1 MPTVQEIATSFKLK
15 IIGSPTIEIVRATS
29 LDDQAEDAI
38 TWVKSPSFIEKIEVG
53 IVLLSDDFAI
63 EPKPGV
69 TYLLTAKSPKL
80 VFSNILTT
88 YFSPPVD
95 YYLINEVEKHRANP
109 NLKISDFVFIGQNV
123 SIGNGTIIF
132 PNVVIEANSIIG
144 QNCVIKSHVSIGTEG
159 LGVELNPETGILE
172 KFPQLGKV
180 VFEDFVEIGPAST
193 VRRGALKNTIVRK
206 GTKIG
211 SMTNIGHNCDIGE
224 NCILTAGI
232 VVSGSSKVGNH
243 VFIGVN
249 ASIRNAVNIGSHVQ
263 IGMGSVV
270 VKDVEDHTTLIGNPA
285 KVKD

>member
-1 MPTVQEIATSFKLK
+1 MPTTQDIASSFNLK
-15 IIGSPTIEIVRATS
+15 IIGSPSVNILRATS
-29 LDDQAEDAI
+29 LDDQADDAI
-38 TWVKSPSFIEKIEVG
+38 TWVKSMAFIDKIERG
-53 IVLLSDDFAI
+53 IVLVSADLVLEEKA
-63 EPKPGV
+63 GV
-69 TYLLTAKSPKL
+69 TYLLTNDSPKL
-80 VFSNILTT
+80 VFSSILKT
-88 YFSPPVD
+88 YFSPSVD
-95 YYLINEVEKHRANP
+95 YYLVNEVEKHRTNP
-109 NLKISDFVFIGQNV
+109 NLKIADFVFIGQNV
-123 SIGNGTIIF
+123 SIGNGTVIF

-144 QNCVIKSHVSIGTEG
+144 ANCVIKSHVSIGTEG
-159 LGVELNPETGILE
+159 LGLELNPETGILE
-172 KFPQLGKV
+172 KFPQIGKV
-180 VFEDFVEIGPAST
+180 IFEDFVEIGPTST

-270 VKDVEDHTTLIGNPA
+270 VKDVEDHTTVIGNPA
-285 KVKD
+285 KEKA